1 MSSSQR
7 SHPAGLPHPH
17 PSSSFWHTE
26 PSALLQGHRSTRELP
41 QEVDIVVVGAGI
53 TGASIAHHLLEP
65 YRQHDESGANSKA
78 PSVLLLDAREVCW
91 GATGRNGGHCQPLL
105 FTHPHDPSI
114 GHFELSGHANL
125 ARLSGNPLPSD
136 PRPPPRKTFPCEFVT
151 QPGVQAIYSDDSA
164 ARVKADLETLT
175 TNDAEL
181 ASHCS
186 FVTAK
191 DTLQRLGVPNAKAA
205 IVTDVAARCWPYKF
219 VAGVVEDLVL
229 DEGLQGRFNLQTWT
243 PVQEIKRNA
252 EEWNVGTERGGV
264 KAKYVVLATNG
275 YTSALVPDY
284 KDLIVPCRGQM
295 SALLPP
301 EELRGE
307 GRLKTSLGFMK
318 EGNHD
323 YLVQRSNEKGGH
335 LMFGGAEKYGP
346 RLGVTD
352 DSIIDERQTDWL
364 RKSLPMY
371 LSLEDKKKLELVQT
385 WSGIM
390 GFSRD
395 EVPLV
400 GPVPGKEGLFMCAG
414 FTGHGMPNTWLCGKT
429 AALMVGQIRNG
440 ASTKDAVDTAAEETK
455 LPKAYQLSEAR
466 LANAREKTTVYE
478 VDEKY
483 FETWGGRE
491 Q

>member
-1 MSSSQR
+1 M
-7 SHPAGLPHPH
+7 
-17 PSSSFWHTE
+17 
-26 PSALLQGHRSTRELP
+26 
-41 QEVDIVVVGAGI
+41 
-53 TGASIAHHLLEP
+53 
-65 YRQHDESGANSKA
+65 
-78 PSVLLLDAREVCW
+78 
-91 GATGRNGGHCQPLL
+91 
-105 FTHPHDPSI
+105 
-114 GHFELSGHANL
+114 
-125 ARLSGNPLPSD
+125 
-136 PRPPPRKTFPCEFVT
+136 T

-181 ASHCS
+181 ASRCS

-191 DTLQRLGVPNAKAA
+191 ETLQRLSVPDAKAA
-205 IVTDVAARCWPYKF
+205 IVTDVAARCWPYKL

-243 PVQEIKRNA
+243 PVQEIKR
-252 EEWNVGTERGGV
+252 EGKKWNVGTERGGV
-264 KAKYVVLATNG
+264 KTKYVVLATNG

-335 LMFGGAEKYGP
+335 LMFGGAETYGP

-352 DSIIDERQTDWL
+352 DSIVDERQTDWL

-429 AALMVGQIRNG
+429 TALMVGQIRNG

-483 FETWGGRE
+483 FEAWGGRE